1 MALETLR
8 NEITNVESTQIRGLL
23 ELFVNLLEQKNEEV
37 ITLKNQV
44 QNLEERVLEMEKYS
58 SKDCLIIDNMPL
70 GHGKVT
76 LEEQVCAF
84 LKQYLNYQSNPS
96 NFKACHFLGKYEKG
110 KKQPPIIVKFVYFG
124 EKAEIFGR
132 KSWLAGK
139 PNPFNGRSIYLRERL
154 PLHQR
159 LIKEKAEEYDLITTT
174 QNCEVK
180 VFTNTDGKFTSK
192 AVKSIRAIEDIKNV
206 AVKRASK
213 KRKPHTPSTP
223 IVKNDDALKSV
234 LKRIRESPN
243 EAQSLALLKQIRM
256 DTEQLEDESNLP
268 VKLT

>member
-23 ELFVNLLEQKNEEV
+23 ELFVNLLEQKNGME
-37 ITLKNQV
+37 
-44 QNLEERVLEMEKYS
+44 QNLEERVLKMEKYS

-70 GHGKVT
+70 GRGKVT

-96 NFKACHFLGKYEKG
+96 NLKACHFLGKYEKG

-124 EKAEIFGR
+124 EKAEIFDR

-159 LIKEKAEEYDLITTT
+159 LIKEKTEEYDLITTT

-180 VFTNTDGKFTSK
+180 KFTNTDGKFTSK

-213 KRKPHTPSTP
+213 KESLTHRAHQQSRTMTPTNQFLSELESLP
-223 IVKNDDALKSV
+223 MKLKV
-234 LKRIRESPN
+234 LPC
-243 EAQSLALLKQIRM
+243 
-256 DTEQLEDESNLP
+256 
-268 VKLT
+268 